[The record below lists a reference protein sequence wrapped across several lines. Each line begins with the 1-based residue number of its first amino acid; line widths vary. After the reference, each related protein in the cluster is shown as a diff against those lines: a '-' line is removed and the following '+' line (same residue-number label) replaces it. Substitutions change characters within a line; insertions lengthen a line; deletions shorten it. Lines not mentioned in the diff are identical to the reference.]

1 MGGLKNKKTNLL
13 QTYLR
18 IVKTGA
24 PEEIE
29 RFSQIERQKLVE
41 LLVTNQE
48 LLNFMF
54 DKMFKNNYDPKERE
68 QMLLSKMTLSE
79 TAFDPGSLEQLY
91 QDDPLELLQRST
103 ELRRAHEQSQTATK
117 YHRML
122 KPVGSTGQSKTD
134 GTMMPQLYSQ
144 TKTQTQGYYRG
155 NNDQILNMKLMLDR
169 KQRSMAIGVGR
180 SETIDEMTASP
191 LLL

>member
-1 MGGLKNKKTNLL
+1 MDQMGTKTRKPNLL

-29 RFSQIERQKLVE
+29 KFSQIERQKLVE

-68 QMLLSKMTLSE
+68 QILLSKMTLSE
-79 TAFDPGSLEQLY
+79 HAFDPGSLEQL
-91 QDDPLELLQRST
+91 QHDDPLELLQRST
-103 ELRRAHEQSQTATK
+103 ELRRAHEQSQTVTK
-117 YHRML
+117 YANRIL
-122 KPVGSTGQSKTD
+122 KPVGSTGASRTQNVK
-134 GTMMPQLYSQ
+134 MPYFYS
-144 TKTQTQGYYRG
+144 
-155 NNDQILNMKLMLDR
+155 
-169 KQRSMAIGVGR
+169 
-180 SETIDEMTASP
+180 
-191 LLL
+191 

>member
-1 MGGLKNKKTNLL
+1 MMNDDMQSPQFDQSRSDLNGFQGGSMKTRKPNLL

-29 RFSQIERQKLVE
+29 KFSQIERQKLVE

-68 QMLLSKMTLSE
+68 QILLSKMTLSE
-79 TAFDPGSLEQLY
+79 TAFDPGSLEQL
-91 QDDPLELLQRST
+91 QHDDPLELL
-103 ELRRAHEQSQTATK
+103 
-117 YHRML
+117 
-122 KPVGSTGQSKTD
+122 
-134 GTMMPQLYSQ
+134 
-144 TKTQTQGYYRG
+144 
-155 NNDQILNMKLMLDR
+155 
-169 KQRSMAIGVGR
+169 
-180 SETIDEMTASP
+180 
-191 LLL
+191 

>member
-1 MGGLKNKKTNLL
+1 MVSAPPSKTGKPNLL
-13 QTYLR
+13 ETYMR

-54 DKMFKNNYDPKERE
+54 DKMFKNYYDPKERE

-79 TAFDPGSLEQLY
+79 TAFDPGSLEQL
-91 QDDPLELLQRST
+91 QMEDPLELLQRST
-103 ELRRAHEQSQTATK
+103 ELRRAHQRSSPGTK
-117 YHRML
+117 YHRL
-122 KPVGSTGQSKTD
+122 LQPVGSTGQS
-134 GTMMPQLYSQ
+134 
-144 TKTQTQGYYRG
+144 
-155 NNDQILNMKLMLDR
+155 
-169 KQRSMAIGVGR
+169 AIQ
-180 SETIDEMTASP
+180 
-191 LLL
+191 

>member
-1 MGGLKNKKTNLL
+1 M
-13 QTYLR
+13 R

-54 DKMFKNNYDPKERE
+54 DKMFKNYYDPKERE

-79 TAFDPGSLEQLY
+79 TAFDPGSLEQL
-91 QDDPLELLQRST
+91 QMEDPLELLQRST
-103 ELRRAHEQSQTATK
+103 ELRRAHERSSPGNK
-117 YHRML
+117 YHRL
-122 KPVGSTGQSKTD
+122 LQPVGSTGHSAIQQT
-134 GTMMPQLYSQ
+134 PQQPVIHSQ
-144 TKTQTQGYYRG
+144 TKT
-155 NNDQILNMKLMLDR
+155 
-169 KQRSMAIGVGR
+169 SGVKV
-180 SETIDEMTASP
+180 
-191 LLL
+191 